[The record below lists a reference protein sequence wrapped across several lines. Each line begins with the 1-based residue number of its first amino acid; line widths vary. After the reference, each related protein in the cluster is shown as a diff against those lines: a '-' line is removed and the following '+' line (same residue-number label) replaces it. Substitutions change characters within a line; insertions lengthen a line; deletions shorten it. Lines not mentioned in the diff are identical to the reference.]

1 MILKAIITG
10 ILDSNCYIIEDGGEA
25 AVIDPGTDAEDIMQV
40 LKEHGLVLKYIIY
53 THGHIDH
60 VCEGDRLRSL
70 TGAKVAAHEDE
81 AGILGDPVLNGSA
94 IFWSARKM
102 EGADIQVKDA
112 DVLKLGNTNLEII
125 HTPGHT
131 PGGICILARDT
142 YAAGDTGCI
151 GAGTTDCI
159 FTGDTLFRL
168 SVGRTDLGA
177 GDPGLLSASLDRLM
191 ELGDDVRVF
200 PGHGPA
206 TAIGYERENNP
217 WLRG

>member
-40 LKEHGLVLKYIIY
+40 LKEHGLALKYIIY
-53 THGHIDH
+53 THGHFDH

-81 AGILGDPVLNGSA
+81 ARILENPVLNGSA
-94 IFWSARKM
+94 IFRSARRM
-102 EGADIQVKDA
+102 DGADILVKDA
-112 DVLKLGNTNLEII
+112 DALKLGNTDLEII

-131 PGGICILARDT
+131 PGGICILARNADT
-142 YAAGDTGCI
+142 AVDSGCI
-151 GAGTTDCI
+151 GAGTSDCI

-200 PGHGPA
+200 PGHGSA
-206 TAIGYERENNP
+206 TTIGYERENNP